1 MPKINVGEFCVFY
14 FWRGRCCIKVER
26 SSFKRSSALSCWIFL
41 VSLCQILP
49 LRDLSTPVRLWNIF
63 SLWLTHKNDSVA
75 SLLPSKHPPDASEQP
90 LRQMKYEGRSG
101 SAAVSPNSYTT
112 ASMLILLDGRR
123 ELNCFLKSL
132 HEKCNG
138 TRAYFHYPL
147 LISVYQQYQS
157 FLSCLLGDYSCF
169 ILIREKPPCKRLFL
183 KVHKVPK
190 EIQSSW
196 KGTVI
201 KVNTLTSFLSAA
213 ENSENPKRKR
223 WLKLSSRNNNGQ
235 CPFEHLIS
243 CSKYKA
249 WKAAFFR
256 HQNRLPWGLT
266 LDC

>member
-1 MPKINVGEFCVFY
+1 MVKLISIVLAQPRVRNFTICDAPLSVLHIMDCENTLKHTIFATVAKCKFCPRNLNLNSPVSSHLMPKINVGEFCVFY

-49 LRDLSTPVRLWNIF
+49 IRDLSTPMRLWNIF

-138 TRAYFHYPL
+138 TRAYFHYL
-147 LISVYQQYQS
+147 LDISVS
-157 FLSCLLGDYSCF
+157 A
-169 ILIREKPPCKRLFL
+169 
-183 KVHKVPK
+183 VPK
-190 EIQSSW
+190 LSVMSSW
-196 KGTVI
+196 WLQLFHLDKRETALQTPVSKG
-201 KVNTLTSFLSAA
+201 
-213 ENSENPKRKR
+213 P
-223 WLKLSSRNNNGQ
+223 
-235 CPFEHLIS
+235 
-243 CSKYKA
+243 
-249 WKAAFFR
+249 
-256 HQNRLPWGLT
+256 
-266 LDC
+266 

>member
-1 MPKINVGEFCVFY
+1 MEEENWIVF
-14 FWRGRCCIKVER
+14 WSHCMKNAMELER
-26 SSFKRSSALSCWIFL
+26 ISIIYW
-41 VSLCQILP
+41 
-49 LRDLSTPVRLWNIF
+49 
-63 SLWLTHKNDSVA
+63 
-75 SLLPSKHPPDASEQP
+75 
-90 LRQMKYEGRSG
+90 
-101 SAAVSPNSYTT
+101 
-112 ASMLILLDGRR
+112 
-123 ELNCFLKSL
+123 
-132 HEKCNG
+132 
-138 TRAYFHYPL
+138 
-147 LISVYQQYQS
+147 ISVYQQYQS

-201 KVNTLTSFLSAA
+201 KVNTLTSFLS
-213 ENSENPKRKR
+213 ENPKRKR

>member
-1 MPKINVGEFCVFY
+1 MPKISVGEFCVFY
-14 FWRGRCCIKVER
+14 FWRGRCCVKVER
-26 SSFKRSSALSCWIFL
+26 SSFKRSSALSCWVFL

-49 LRDLSTPVRLWNIF
+49 LHDLSTPVRLWNIF
-63 SLWLTHKNDSVA
+63 THKNDSVV

-138 TRAYFHYPL
+138 TRVYFHYL
-147 LISVYQQYQS
+147 LDISVS
-157 FLSCLLGDYSCF
+157 AVPKLSVMSSWWLSK
-169 ILIREKPPCKRLFL
+169 KPPRKRLFL

-196 KGTVI
+196 KGTII

-213 ENSENPKRKR
+213 ENSKNPKRKR

-243 CSKYKA
+243 RSKYKTTLA